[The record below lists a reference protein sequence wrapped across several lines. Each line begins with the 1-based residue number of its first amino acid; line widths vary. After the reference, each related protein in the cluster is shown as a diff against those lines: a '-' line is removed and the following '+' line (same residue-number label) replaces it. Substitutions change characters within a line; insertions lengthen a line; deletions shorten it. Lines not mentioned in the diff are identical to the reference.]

1 MALGTDKILGP
12 RGAGMIGADG
22 ELTDAARTKFV
33 VDVASMLAL
42 GNEDGMTL
50 QKTSP
55 LWVIPTPPIPG
66 PALIIDILKP
76 EPEFLFWFKP
86 QPFALLAVPTLEDKE
101 KDFQKLIINNLY
113 APLVKMLNLDG
124 KTSLG
129 PVIDPTIAVDLSKFP
144 NLTIPDMPKV
154 MADLFIQVTAANVPA
169 TAVAA
174 KLKLK
179 DDFGIGDDIVKDLI
193 DLLTKKPDLS
203 PPGFSIPSI
212 PIPKVPN
219 LGTPSF
225 ILPDLILGILTIPLD
240 LIGQLLGLITSPDID
255 PIALLKKIIQLIVDI
270 ILALL
275 KKLGMLVGVPK
286 ILSATLAVI
295 IKNLAGMLLC
305 DVIGLLLGTGGI
317 VKIVAGLTGV
327 T

>member
-86 QPFALLAVPTLEDKE
+86 QPFALLAVPTLSDKE

-113 APLVKMLNLDG
+113 APLVKMLNVDG

-129 PVIDPTIAVDLSKFP
+129 PVIDPSIAVDLSKFP
-144 NLTIPDMPKV
+144 NLTIPDMPKL

-169 TAVAA
+169 TAPAA

-179 DDFGIGDDIVKDLI
+179 DDFGIGDDITLDLI

-219 LGTPSF
+219 PGTF
-225 ILPDLILGILTIPLD
+225 TLFA
-240 LIGQLLGLITSPDID
+240 TSS
-255 PIALLKKIIQLIVDI
+255 IA
-270 ILALL
+270 
-275 KKLGMLVGVPK
+275 
-286 ILSATLAVI
+286 
-295 IKNLAGMLLC
+295 C
-305 DVIGLLLGTGGI
+305 
-317 VKIVAGLTGV
+317 
-327 T
+327 